1 MPRRDPYANTAR
13 GRRGTSGRVSEE
25 EQKANMKSFL
35 TGLSYIIPAGLT
47 FNALRIAYRAV
58 KAGKAAT
65 GLVKKA
71 KAVVNTNKTAG
82 ASKVKTAGER
92 AAENNLATAK
102 AQIAK
107 TKANKIKA
115 KAAGNARMAGASGGA
130 VLLASGVGAGS
141 KTKTKKPTSTKTKS
155 TSSTTA
161 VPPKKK
167 ASAPTPKTSRQG
179 NIGRTTTKYDTPKGK
194 AKVEKLPA
202 DVKKKKSGP
211 SFGKDYDSYM
221 NSYFNRRK

>member
-1 MPRRDPYANTAR
+1 MPKRDPYANTAR
-13 GRRGTSGRVSEE
+13 GKSTRVSEE
-25 EQKANMKSFL
+25 EDKANMKSFL
-35 TGLSYIIPAGLT
+35 TGLSYIIPVGFGL
-47 FNALRIAYRAV
+47 NALRIAYRAA

-71 KAVVNTNKTAG
+71 NAV
-82 ASKVKTAGER
+82 
-92 AAENNLATAK
+92 AK
-102 AQIAK
+102 R
-107 TKANKIKA
+107 T
-115 KAAGNARMAGASGGA
+115 
-130 VLLASGVGAGS
+130 

-179 NIGRTTTKYDTPKGK
+179 NIGRTTTKFDTPKGK
-194 AKVEKLPA
+194 ARVEKLPA
-202 DVKKKKSGP
+202 DVKKKKKSGP